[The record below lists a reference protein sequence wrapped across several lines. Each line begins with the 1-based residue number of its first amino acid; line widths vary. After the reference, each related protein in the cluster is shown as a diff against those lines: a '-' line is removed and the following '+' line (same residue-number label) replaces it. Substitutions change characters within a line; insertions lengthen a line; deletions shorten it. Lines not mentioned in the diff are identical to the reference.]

1 MLPIHG
7 VLSNLPPLVFHSD
20 VYKLLFYPHYE
31 SVSSTG
37 NRSSGS
43 GTVPFSLL
51 YPQILITGLGIQEGS
66 ELADCLWISR
76 RGLGMGAHLLWLWAR
91 GCGFRE
97 CGHCTARKLCENN
110 TYSRLVIL
118 IKLFTRWKKKP
129 HATGNPN
136 LWSPALDSFLQLYY
150 SYYVSLTLVNPK
162 TRESRSPSYLPLLNS
177 VINLNIPISLIP
189 VWSTPSPPDL
199 P

>member
-66 ELADCLWISR
+66 KLADCLWISR
-76 RGLGMGAHLLWLWAR
+76 RGLGMGAHLMWLWAR

-97 CGHCTARKLCENN
+97 CGHCTAKKLCENN
-110 TYSRLVIL
+110 TYSRLVTL
-118 IKLFTRWKKKP
+118 IKLFTRWKKK
-129 HATGNPN
+129 ATCHRKPKPMVSRTRQ
-136 LWSPALDSFLQLYY
+136 LPPTLLFLLC
-150 SYYVSLTLVNPK
+150 VSDLG
-162 TRESRSPSYLPLLNS
+162 ESKNETVTVPFLSSS
-177 VINLNIPISLIP
+177 A
-189 VWSTPSPPDL
+189 
-199 P
+199 